1 MEGCAEEGT
10 KGLEE
15 LRKMGL
21 PSKVLDQVGHNF
33 KAVQLNSDPERWK
46 TGSGLYGTTQSQTE
60 RTVRK
65 RLLKY
70 TTNTSKIHFLRV
82 DDGSEYDSD
91 ESGEGNEENQMEE

>member
-1 MEGCAEEGT
+1 MDQPYIFSCLYVNIPYT
-10 KGLEE
+10 KNEHLF
-15 LRKMGL
+15 
-21 PSKVLDQVGHNF
+21 QI
-33 KAVQLNSDPERWK
+33 A
-46 TGSGLYGTTQSQTE
+46 LYGTTQSQTE

-70 TTNTSKIHFLRV
+70 TTNTSKIHFLQV